1 MSEQKQH
8 FNRDIQRKPHCGGE
22 WVWAASTNRGQ
33 EEAEKIASK
42 LNDVCGKL
50 FEYRVKP

>member
-1 MSEQKQH
+1 MIEQKQH

-22 WVWAASTNRGQ
+22 WVWAASTNKG
-33 EEAEKIASK
+33 EAEAEKMAAR
-42 LNDVCGKL
+42 LAEVNGHL